1 MASTVLN
8 EAQMSILRLL
18 GSMKTVEEVDELRQ
32 VICDYYAR
40 RVDEEVDKLWESGQW
55 DNEKNEAVLK
65 EHFALHTSMP
75 SRKIVLDTNCLISSL
90 SRRGQYYPVWKGLQA
105 GEYVLCVSTEILEE
119 YAEIITQKMSVEVA
133 ANVIHLLLE
142 SKFVELIDPYFRLHL
157 IEADH
162 DDNKFVDC
170 AFAANATYIVSDDKH
185 YDVLKEVDFPQIL
198 VLKLKE
204 FLGLLQSD
212 ENRE

>member
-1 MASTVLN
+1 M
-8 EAQMSILRLL
+8 
-18 GSMKTVEEVDELRQ
+18 
-32 VICDYYAR
+32 
-40 RVDEEVDKLWESGQW
+40 
-55 DNEKNEAVLK
+55 
-65 EHFALHTSMP
+65 SMP

-90 SRRGQYYPVWKGLQA
+90 SRRGQYYPVWKGLQT

-142 SKFVELIDPYFRLHL
+142 SKNVELINPYFRLQL

-185 YDVLKEVDFPQIL
+185 YDVLKEVEFPQIL

-204 FLGLLQSD
+204 FLGLLQT
-212 ENRE
+212 ENNK

>member
-1 MASTVLN
+1 MK
-8 EAQMSILRLL
+8 RL
-18 GSMKTVEEVDELRQ
+18 V
-32 VICDYYAR
+32 
-40 RVDEEVDKLWESGQW
+40 
-55 DNEKNEAVLK
+55 
-65 EHFALHTSMP
+65 
-75 SRKIVLDTNCLISSL
+75 VLDTNCLIQML
-90 SRRGQYYPVWKGLQA
+90 SRRSAKFIGWDAFRKGL
-105 GEYVLCVSTEILEE
+105 YNLCVSNEILSE
-119 YAEIITQKMSVEVA
+119 YQEIIGKKASPAVAQNVVSEIIHSPYTVFVDPQYRFHLVEQ
-133 ANVIHLLLE
+133 
-142 SKFVELIDPYFRLHL
+142 DY
-157 IEADH
+157 

>member
-1 MASTVLN
+1 
-8 EAQMSILRLL
+8 
-18 GSMKTVEEVDELRQ
+18 
-32 VICDYYAR
+32 
-40 RVDEEVDKLWESGQW
+40 
-55 DNEKNEAVLK
+55 
-65 EHFALHTSMP
+65 MP

-90 SRRGQYYPVWKGLQA
+90 SRRGQYYSVWKGLQA
-105 GEYVLCVSTEILEE
+105 GEYILCVSTEILEE

-133 ANVIHLLLE
+133 SNVIHLLLE
-142 SKFVELIDPYFRLHL
+142 SKFVELIDPYFRLQL

-185 YDVLKEVDFPQIL
+185 YDVLKEVEFPQIL

-212 ENRE
+212 ENKE

>member
-1 MASTVLN
+1 M
-8 EAQMSILRLL
+8 
-18 GSMKTVEEVDELRQ
+18 
-32 VICDYYAR
+32 
-40 RVDEEVDKLWESGQW
+40 
-55 DNEKNEAVLK
+55 
-65 EHFALHTSMP
+65 SMP

-90 SRRGQYYPVWKGLQA
+90 SRRGQYYPVWKGLQT

-133 ANVIHLLLE
+133 TNVIHLLLE
-142 SKFVELIDPYFRLHL
+142 SKYVELINPYFKLQL

-204 FLGLLQSD
+204 FLGLLQS
-212 ENRE
+212 ENNK

>member
-1 MASTVLN
+1 M
-8 EAQMSILRLL
+8 
-18 GSMKTVEEVDELRQ
+18 
-32 VICDYYAR
+32 
-40 RVDEEVDKLWESGQW
+40 
-55 DNEKNEAVLK
+55 
-65 EHFALHTSMP
+65 
-75 SRKIVLDTNCLISSL
+75 
-90 SRRGQYYPVWKGLQA
+90 
-105 GEYVLCVSTEILEE
+105 LCVSTEILEE

-133 ANVIHLLLE
+133 TNVIHLLLE
-142 SKFVELIDPYFRLHL
+142 SKYVELINPYFKLQL

-204 FLGLLQSD
+204 FLGLLQS
-212 ENRE
+212 ENNK

>member
-1 MASTVLN
+1 
-8 EAQMSILRLL
+8 MS
-18 GSMKTVEEVDELRQ
+18 E
-32 VICDYYAR
+32 
-40 RVDEEVDKLWESGQW
+40 
-55 DNEKNEAVLK
+55 
-65 EHFALHTSMP
+65 
-75 SRKIVLDTNCLISSL
+75 RKIVLDTNCLISSL
-90 SRRGQYYPVWKGLQA
+90 SKSGQYYPVWKGLQT
-105 GEYVLCVSTEILEE
+105 GKYVLCVSTDILEE

-142 SKFVELIDPYFRLHL
+142 SQYVELINPYFHLHL

-185 YDVLKEVDFPQIL
+185 YEVLKDVDFPKLL

-204 FLGLLQSD
+204 FLGLLQSED
-212 ENRE
+212 NNNV

>member
-1 MASTVLN
+1 
-8 EAQMSILRLL
+8 
-18 GSMKTVEEVDELRQ
+18 
-32 VICDYYAR
+32 
-40 RVDEEVDKLWESGQW
+40 
-55 DNEKNEAVLK
+55 
-65 EHFALHTSMP
+65 
-75 SRKIVLDTNCLISSL
+75 
-90 SRRGQYYPVWKGLQA
+90 
-105 GEYVLCVSTEILEE
+105 
-119 YAEIITQKMSVEVA
+119 
-133 ANVIHLLLE
+133 
-142 SKFVELIDPYFRLHL
+142 L